1 MTLSVPQYVGALR
14 RDGEALAA
22 AAAGNLEASVPG
34 CPGWSVQDLVVHT
47 GEVHRFWSQIAER
60 RLQDPRDV
68 DRARNKPGD
77 GPLLE
82 WFRDG
87 VAHLADIIERAD
99 STEPIWS
106 WSAQKNIAFMQRR
119 MPQETAVHRWD
130 AESAAGAAESI
141 EPELARDGVDEF
153 FDIFLPAEESSFDGR
168 GETIHLHQTDGGGEW
183 VLELG
188 PERVQVERGHRKG
201 DVAVRGTGSDLL
213 LMLWR
218 RIPLSAV
225 EVIGDR
231 APIERFLAWMDLE

>member
-1 MTLSVPQYVGALR
+1 MTLSVPGYVGALR

-22 AAAGNLEASVPG
+22 AAADNLEASVPG

-47 GEVHRFWSQIAER
+47 GGVHRFWSQIAEH

-68 DRARNKPGD
+68 DRTRTEPGE

-87 VAHLADIIERAD
+87 VAHLADIIEQGD
-99 STEPIWS
+99 GTEPIWS
-106 WSAQKNIAFMQRR
+106 WSAQKNIAFVQRR
-119 MPQETAVHRWD
+119 MAQETAVHRWD
-130 AESAAGAAESI
+130 AESAAGAAERI

-153 FDIFLPAEESSFDGR
+153 FDIFMPAEESSFDGR
-168 GETIHLHQTDGGGEW
+168 GETIHLHQTDGAGEW
-183 VLELG
+183 VLDLG
-188 PERVQVERGHRKG
+188 PERVQVEREHRKG
-201 DVAVRGTGSDLL
+201 DAAVRGTGSDLL

-231 APIERFLAWMDLE
+231 ALVERFIAWMDLE

>member
-1 MTLSVPQYVGALR
+1 MTLSVPAYVAALR

-22 AAAGNLEASVPG
+22 AAAGNLETSVPG

-47 GEVHRFWSQIAER
+47 GGVHRFWSQIVER
-60 RLQDPRDV
+60 RLQDPRAV
-68 DRARNKPGD
+68 DRAHNEPGD
-77 GPLLE
+77 GPLLD

-87 VAHLADIIERAD
+87 VTRLADIIEQAD
-99 STEPIWS
+99 GSEPIWS
-106 WSAQKNIAFMQRR
+106 WSGQKNIAFVQRR

-130 AESAAGAAESI
+130 AESAAGVAESI

-153 FDIFLPAEESSFDGR
+153 LDIFMPAEESSFDGR

-183 VLELG
+183 VLDLER
-188 PERVQVERGHRKG
+188 ERVQVERGHRKG
-201 DVAVRGTGSDLL
+201 DAAVRGTGSDLL
-213 LMLWR
+213 LVLWR

-231 APIERFLAWMDLE
+231 ALIERFLAWMDLE

>member
-1 MTLSVPQYVGALR
+1 MTLSVPQYVNALR
-14 RDGEALAA
+14 RDGEALAVA
-22 AAAGNLEASVPG
+22 ATGNLEATVPG
-34 CPGWSVQDLVVHT
+34 CPGWSVHDLVLHT
-47 GEVHRFWSQIAER
+47 GEVHRFWRQIAER

-68 DRARNKPGD
+68 DRALNEPGD

-87 VAHLADIIERAD
+87 VARLADTIEHAD
-99 STEPIWS
+99 GTEPIWS

-130 AESAAGAAESI
+130 AESAAGSELPI
-141 EPELARDGVDEF
+141 EPELARDGIDEF
-153 FDIFLPAEESSFDGR
+153 LEIFMPAEESSFDGH
-168 GETIHLHQTDGGGEW
+168 GESIHLHQTDGGGEW

-188 PERVQVERGHRKG
+188 PERVDVERGHRKG
-201 DVAVRGTGSDLL
+201 DAAVRGPGSDLL

-218 RIPLSAV
+218 RIPLSSV

-231 APIERFLAWMDLE
+231 ALVERFISWVDLD

>member
-1 MTLSVPQYVGALR
+1 MTLSVPAYAASLR
-14 RDGEALAA
+14 RDGDALAA
-22 AAAGNLEASVPG
+22 VAASNLEASVPG
-34 CPGWSVQDLVVHT
+34 CPGWSVRDLVVHT
-47 GEVHRFWSQIAER
+47 GGVHRFWSQIVER
-60 RLQDPRDV
+60 RLQNPRDV
-68 DRARNKPGD
+68 DRTLTEPGD
-77 GPLLE
+77 GPLVD

-87 VAHLADIIERAD
+87 VMHLAEVIEHAD
-99 STEPIWS
+99 GGEPIWS
-106 WSAQKNIAFMQRR
+106 WSGQKNIAFVQRR

-130 AESAAGAAESI
+130 AEAAAGVAGSI
-141 EPELARDGVDEF
+141 EPELARDGVDEY
-153 FDIFLPAEESSFDGR
+153 FDIFMPAEESSFDGR

-201 DVAVRGTGSDLL
+201 DAAVRGSGSDLL

-231 APIERFLAWMDLE
+231 ALVERFIAWMDLE

>member
-1 MTLSVPQYVGALR
+1 MTLSVPVYVAALR

-22 AAAGNLEASVPG
+22 AAAGNLAASVPG

-47 GEVHRFWSQIAER
+47 GEVHRFWSQIVER

-68 DRARNKPGD
+68 DRARNEPGD
-77 GPLLE
+77 GPLLD

-87 VAHLADIIERAD
+87 VTHLADIIEHAD
-99 STEPIWS
+99 GSEPIWS
-106 WSAQKNIAFMQRR
+106 WSGQKNIAFVQRR

-130 AESAAGAAESI
+130 AEAAAGVAESI

-153 FDIFLPAEESSFDGR
+153 LDIFMPAEESSLDGS

-188 PERVQVERGHRKG
+188 PGRVQVERGHRKG
-201 DVAVRGTGSDLL
+201 DAAVRGTGSDLL
-213 LMLWR
+213 LLLWR

-225 EVIGDR
+225 EVIGER
-231 APIERFLAWMDLE
+231 ALVERVIAWVDLE